1 MRHETDRLR
10 ALNVPQRVQ
19 VELDE
24 QRRPRV
30 VMREPGNVK
39 RVESLGENWRMDDEW
54 WRQPIVR
61 RYVEVVLEGGGRVV
75 LVQDLIT
82 GELFLPTLC
91 LGNDNGTPRL
101 CALSFLD
108 GASRPKQ

>member
-1 MRHETDRLR
+1 MNPDQTRNAEGGTRNRADRLR
-10 ALNVPQRVQ
+10 ALNVPQRVE

-24 QRRPRV
+24 QRRPTIV
-30 VMREPGNVK
+30 QRETGNGK

-75 LVQDLIT
+75 LFEDLIT
-82 GELFLPTLC
+82 GEWWMQKPV
-91 LGNDNGTPRL
+91 
-101 CALSFLD
+101 
-108 GASRPKQ
+108 

>member
-1 MRHETDRLR
+1 MRNGTDRLR
-10 ALNVPQRVQ
+10 ALNAPQRVR

-30 VMREPGNVK
+30 VKREAGNEK
-39 RVESLGENWRMDDEW
+39 RVESFGENWRMDDEW

-75 LVQDLIT
+75 LFEDLMT
-82 GELFLPTLC
+82 GEWFAQMP
-91 LGNDNGTPRL
+91 
-101 CALSFLD
+101 A
-108 GASRPKQ
+108 

>member
-75 LVQDLIT
+75 LFEDLIT
-82 GELFLPTLC
+82 GGWFVQTWWVGWYTERQCDSAFSL
-91 LGNDNGTPRL
+91 
-101 CALSFLD
+101 LD
-108 GASRPKQ
+108 GA

>member
-1 MRHETDRLR
+1 MNPDQTWNAEGGTRNRADRLR
-10 ALNVPQRVQ
+10 ALNVPQRVE

-24 QRRPRV
+24 QRRPTIV
-30 VMREPGNVK
+30 QRETGNGK

-75 LVQDLIT
+75 LFEDLIT
-82 GELFLPTLC
+82 GEWWMQKPV
-91 LGNDNGTPRL
+91 
-101 CALSFLD
+101 
-108 GASRPKQ
+108 

>member
-1 MRHETDRLR
+1 MNHSADRTDRLR
-10 ALNVPQRVQ
+10 ALNAPQRVQ

-30 VMREPGNVK
+30 VKREAGSGK
-39 RVESLGENWRMDDEW
+39 RVESFGENWRMDDEW

-75 LVQDLIT
+75 LFEDLIT
-82 GELFLPTLC
+82 GEWFVQMPT
-91 LGNDNGTPRL
+91 
-101 CALSFLD
+101 
-108 GASRPKQ
+108 